1 MRGLLRDCEN
11 FADGSFAALL
21 LLPVWPCV
29 WRGEGGLSSVSTLSV
44 NPFQLFWILWMWT
57 ARTGHEIL
65 MSRRHDQTMRSWPD
79 SYNNTNLL
87 FQNIFIS
94 VRNSFGQDPN
104 MT

>member
-21 LLPVWPCV
+21 LVPGWPHV
-29 WRGEGGLSSVSTLSV
+29 WRGEGGVSSVSTLSV
-44 NPFQLFWILWMWT
+44 NPFQLFWILWT

-65 MSRRHDQTMRSWPD
+65 MSRRHDQTMQRWPD